1 MGTWISY
8 SDGAS
13 RGNPGPSGCGVFM
26 TSPDGDEFEAHR
38 YLNTKT
44 NNQAEYEALLL
55 ACEEL
60 LKHKAKDV
68 VFRADSEFMI
78 KQMRGEYRVKDA
90 KILPLYLKA
99 KELCAQFKSVKFE
112 HVRREFNKDADRL
125 ANLAIDKHEA
135 SEL

>member
-1 MGTWISY
+1 METWISY

-13 RGNPGPSGCGVFM
+13 RGNPGTSGCGVFI
-26 TSPDGDEFEAHR
+26 TSPDGTEFEAHR
-38 YLNTKT
+38 YLGTKT

-60 LKHKAKDV
+60 LKLKAKDV
-68 VFRADSEFMI
+68 IFRADSEFMI

-99 KELCAQFKSVKFE
+99 KDFCSQFQSVKFE

-125 ANLAIDKHEA
+125 ANLSIDSHEA
-135 SEL
+135 SGL